1 MQVLAAAAIVSFAI
15 HGGVVGFKLDRGSAE
30 LRWRG
35 DSTFRFRRV
44 LEGALPGVS
53 EMETPQA
60 ALHVDDTPGA
70 VVIRS
75 KFIEVSVAKRGAL
88 VRVRKLDGTPL
99 AADLTEPEPAPGG
112 VTWARRASP
121 GTAYYGL
128 GARVDPSLDLRG
140 KSVQAATPFLIAD
153 TGYGEF
159 HPGGG
164 AFSFDFT
171 AADRYR
177 IEAPRVDY
185 FFYYGPSV
193 KQVFEEHHTAQG
205 TPEDPPPPAFVE
217 GAGSWAGL
225 AASLLRRVHGA
236 MSAEPEGRLDLAVYE
251 NAPEE
256 LRTRAR
262 QLGSLAPDALP
273 GATGLSGFREKLASF
288 FAVYAVEKRDRGYP
302 VWHPLPFQFSA
313 DPECARHADEF
324 MLGDEMLIAPVV
336 APGGRRSVY
345 LPQGI
350 WTNLDT
356 DEVFVGR
363 RSIEVRTAALPVFAR
378 NGTIVPLD
386 SAGGMTLHYFPKL
399 GAEFFVLE
407 AGVSDYSQ
415 FHAAPAADAMRLEI
429 ESKVERDYRW
439 VVHHTAKPRAVE
451 WAGAV
456 FKEAASA
463 PVMADHTWF
472 FDAARQSL
480 EVRVRVKAGEDS
492 IVNIGF

>member
-1 MQVLAAAAIVSFAI
+1 MQALVAAAIVSFAV

-35 DSTFRFRRV
+35 DSVFRFRRV
-44 LEGALPGVS
+44 LEGALTGVS
-53 EMETPQA
+53 ETEAPGA
-60 ALHVDDTPGA
+60 ALRVDDTPGA

-99 AADLTEPEPAPGG
+99 AADATEPEPAPGG

-121 GTAYYGL
+121 GTAFYGL

-140 KSVQAATPFLIAD
+140 KSVEAATPFLIAD
-153 TGYGEF
+153 AGYGEF

-164 AFSFDFT
+164 AFRFDFT
-171 AADRYR
+171 AADHYR

-205 TPEDPPPPAFVE
+205 TPEDPPPPAFTE
-217 GAGSWAGL
+217 GMGSWAGL

-236 MSAEPEGRLDLAVYE
+236 MSAEPEVRFDLAAYE

-262 QLGSLAPDALP
+262 QLGSLAPDALA
-273 GATGLSGFREKLASF
+273 GTVGLSGLRGQLASF
-288 FAVYAVEKRDRGYP
+288 FAVYAMEKRDRGYP
-302 VWHPLPFQFSA
+302 VWHPLPFQFPT

-336 APGGRRSVY
+336 APGGRRPVY

-356 DEVFVGR
+356 DEVFAGR
-363 RSIEVRTAALPVFAR
+363 RNIDVRTESLPVFAR

-386 SAGGMTLHYFPKL
+386 TAGGMTLHYFPKL

-407 AGVSDYSQ
+407 AGVNDYSQ

-439 VVHHTAKPRAVE
+439 VVHHTTRPRAVE
-451 WAGAV
+451 WGGAP
-456 FKEAASA
+456 FKRAASA
-463 PVMADHTWF
+463 ADVADRTWF

-480 EVRVRVKAGEDS
+480 EVRVRVKAGEDA